1 MNGNLT
7 CKLVGYSNF
16 QSKDKT
22 KILYMIQALYTESDN
37 ANFRVR
43 SSIINIFTDEETYKN
58 IINKYTIGKDIT
70 VEFTINPGS
79 SQIYYKV
86 VG

>member
-1 MNGNLT
+1 MLT
-7 CKLVGYSNF
+7 LE
-16 QSKDKT
+16 
-22 KILYMIQALYTESDN
+22 LE
-37 ANFRVR
+37 
-43 SSIINIFTDEETYKN
+43 EETYKN